1 MVRSLHKSYDRLLS
15 RFEHVWTL
23 QLSGHAGWSAGKHGV
38 LPQDFVRKLAWA
50 CDPGV
55 ANCTFYSLPTWEPDT
70 VALRWRV
77 LWNWKLK
84 KKMMFRQKIMVHSQP
99 LFQEH
104 KSTERRTLFSS
115 ARGIHDRS
123 AGSETMYVTPV
134 IISVWPTVA
143 FKAIQYSTVQYKTTQ
158 HKTTHA
164 SSSPPTTS
172 IIISSTTIIIV
183 IIINSSSSS

>member
-1 MVRSLHKSYDRLLS
+1 MKQNYLLSFIPPMVRSLHKSYDRLLS

-84 KKMMFRQKIMVHSQP
+84 KEDDVSAKDHGSQP
-99 LFQEH
+99 AFIPGTQTHRKAHSFQQR
-104 KSTERRTLFSS
+104 ERHSWQKR
-115 ARGIHDRS
+115 RIRDNVCNPCHDQCL
-123 AGSETMYVTPV
+123 T
-134 IISVWPTVA
+134 
-143 FKAIQYSTVQYKTTQ
+143 YSCF
-158 HKTTHA
+158 
-164 SSSPPTTS
+164 
-172 IIISSTTIIIV
+172 
-183 IIINSSSSS
+183 